1 MALRAG
7 DPTKAARR
15 PYDAAASREAL
26 LRAARAVFEEVGYD
40 RATTRQIGERAGVD
54 PSLIARYFESKE
66 GLFLAAL
73 EAGPAGDGLD
83 LEPGALL
90 AQLLEYWEERG
101 YSPIS
106 RALASPALSEEA
118 RERVHN
124 LMRER
129 VAAPVGSALEERGVA
144 RALLRA
150 ELLVALAV
158 GVSITRANGTLGELA
173 AAPRDDVLALLA
185 PAVEAIAGEVPSHG
199 D

>member
-7 DPTKAARR
+7 DPTKVARR

-26 LRAARAVFEEVGYD
+26 LEAASAVFEEVGYD

-54 PSLIARYFESKE
+54 PSLIARYFECKE

-73 EAGPAGDGLD
+73 EARPAGDGPVQ
-83 LEPGALL
+83 EPRALL
-90 AQLLEYWEERG
+90 AQLLEHWEERG

-106 RALASPALSEEA
+106 RALASPSLSEEA
-118 RERVHN
+118 RDRVHH

-129 VAAPVGSALEERGVA
+129 VVAPLAVALEEAGEA
-144 RALLRA
+144 RSLLRA

-173 AAPRDDVLALLA
+173 GASRQEVLDLLA
-185 PAVEAIAGEVPSHG
+185 PAVEAIGGEET
-199 D
+199 

>member
-7 DPTKAARR
+7 DPTRAARR

-26 LRAARAVFEEVGYD
+26 LRAARGVFEEVGYD

-73 EAGPAGDGLD
+73 EAGPVSEGVE
-83 LEPGALL
+83 LEPASLL

-106 RALASPALSEEA
+106 RALASPSLSEEA
-118 RERVHN
+118 RDRVHG

-129 VAAPVGSALEERGVA
+129 VAAPLAAALAERGA
-144 RALLRA
+144 ADALLRA

-173 AAPRDDVLALLA
+173 AASREDILGILG
-185 PAVEAIAGEVPSHG
+185 PAVGAIGGEEG
-199 D
+199 

>member
-1 MALRAG
+1 M
-7 DPTKAARR
+7 AARR

-73 EAGPAGDGLD
+73 EVGPAGDGLE
-83 LEPGALL
+83 LEPAALL
-90 AQLLEYWEERG
+90 AQLLEHWEERG

-106 RALASPALSEEA
+106 RALASPSLSEEA

-124 LMRER
+124 LMREQV
-129 VAAPVGSALEERGVA
+129 VAPLAAALEERGAA
-144 RALLRA
+144 RSLLRA
-150 ELLVALAV
+150 ELLVAVAV
-158 GVSITRANGTLGELA
+158 GLSITRANGTLGELA
-173 AAPRDDVLALLA
+173 GASRDELLGILGPAL
-185 PAVEAIAGEVPSHG
+185 EAIGGEA
-199 D
+199 